1 LIVEDLD
8 HRVWAALRPV
18 DAMTHQPVMAAV
30 HGEGQRWLRNNK
42 GLWVLNGLAEPIS
55 RRADWQGYEGSF
67 AAPVSMAPL
76 AVRAVVTTPGE
87 RYLPRIV
94 TLTLP
99 LSDSGAEPPLFSTRE
114 VLLYAAPHGN
124 LALGWAVLRIS
135 LRHTGRPA
143 AGAVASLHENG
154 TDTPLLARG
163 QTDQRG
169 EGVVA
174 VPGLAH
180 FVRNPAA
187 PPAFVRERRLQLHV
201 VWELLGGEPIDPDD
215 LATRSGAG
223 YVLSTTSVL
232 LASGRSTSVTIDLP

>member
-18 DAMTHQPVMAAV
+18 DAVTRQPVDTTV
-30 HGEGQRWLRNNK
+30 RGEGQRWLRNHK
-42 GLWVLNGLAEPIS
+42 GFWVLNGLAEPTP
-55 RRADWQGYEGSF
+55 RRAEWQGYEDSF
-67 AAPVSMAPL
+67 AAPIAMAPL
-76 AVRAVVTTPGE
+76 VVRAVLNTPGD
-87 RYLPRIV
+87 RHLPRSV

-99 LSDSGAEPPLFSTRE
+99 RSDSGVEPPLFNARD

-124 LALGWAVLRIS
+124 MALGWALLRIN
-135 LRHTGRPA
+135 LRRAGRPA
-143 AGAVASLHENG
+143 AGAVLSLHEGG

-169 EGVVA
+169 EGVVP

-180 FVRNPAA
+180 FVRNLAA
-187 PPAFVRERRLQLHV
+187 PPAFVRERTLQLHV
-201 VWELLGGEPIDPDD
+201 VWELLGSEPIDPDD

-223 YVLSTTSVL
+223 YVLSTTPVL
-232 LASGRSTSVTIDLP
+232 LASGRSTSLTLDLP